1 MGRFCRMVGW
11 LVCRWKIS
19 KQRRLLELIVHLCLF
34 LLFTYTMLS
43 LHLLIN
49 ISIVLK
55 QHIVE
60 NEGFTD
66 KPTSRNMNENI
77 SQKLENS

>member
-1 MGRFCRMVGW
+1 MQQFEQKKVDN
-11 LVCRWKIS
+11 S
-19 KQRRLLELIVHLCLF
+19 LLELIGHLCLF
-34 LLFTYTMLS
+34 LLFTYTMSS
-43 LHLLIN
+43 LQLLIN

-66 KPTSRNMNENI
+66 KPTNRNMNENM
-77 SQKLENS
+77 SQKLENSWKHLDLN